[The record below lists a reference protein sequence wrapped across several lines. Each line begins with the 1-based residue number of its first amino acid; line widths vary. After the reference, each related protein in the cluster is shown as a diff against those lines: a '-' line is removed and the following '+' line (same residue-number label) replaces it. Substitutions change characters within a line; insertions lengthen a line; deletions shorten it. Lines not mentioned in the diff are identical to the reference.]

1 MSVST
6 CISRHPV
13 AVAALLLIAS
23 TLLVYA
29 PIIDFQFINYDDNI
43 YVTSNPWVKQGLS
56 WQGARWA
63 MTALEGGAWHPLTW
77 LSHML
82 DVQLFGLNPSGHH
95 LTNLLLHLANV
106 LLLFGVLQR
115 MTGELWRSA
124 LVAALFALH
133 PLNME
138 SVAWVAER
146 KNVLS
151 TLFWLLTIWA
161 YVSYVRKPGWQR
173 SLGVLGV
180 FVLGLMAKPMLVT
193 LPCALLL
200 LDYWPLGRLG
210 KDWREFRKRAPRLVV
225 EKLPLL
231 IPVAAI
237 SVVTIKGQSQVGALS
252 SWEWIPLGTRV
263 GNAVLA
269 YGLYLKK
276 MVWPTDLAIFYP
288 HPGNSL
294 AVWPIALAGL
304 LLVILSL
311 GVWWQG
317 QRFRYLVVGWCW
329 YLGTLFPVS
338 GLVQVGGQ
346 AMADRYTYIPLMGLF
361 IITVWGGADMMR
373 HRRCRG
379 EWFMVAA
386 LCMLMPLTVLS
397 RVQLSYWRNTTALF
411 EHALLVNPNNAV
423 AHDVLGL
430 ESMGKM
436 EFTQA
441 QQRFM
446 EAIKISPKYAN
457 AYNHLGLVLL
467 EQERFDEAVER
478 FTQTLKLNPDSVDA
492 LNNLGLV
499 WLKQGSFREAALLF
513 SQALDVDPD
522 YAPAYGNMGLVLAAQ
537 ERYEEAMDWYDQGLE
552 LAPDSYD
559 HLNNLGLALMAT
571 DRLNQAIA
579 HFSRAQKVNPMNVEA
594 YANLGLALAKA
605 GRTEEAALRLSQAIE
620 IQPQFAQS
628 YYYLGLV
635 RNTQERIP
643 EAIENY
649 RAALER
655 RPNHPGARQK
665 LNLLLQEREEGKLH

>member
-6 CISRHPV
+6 YISRHLV

-29 PIIDFQFINYDDNI
+29 PIKDYPFINYDDNL
-43 YVTSNPWVKQGLS
+43 YVTSNPWVQQGLT
-56 WQGARWA
+56 WERARWA
-63 MTALEGGAWHPLTW
+63 MTTLEAAFWHPLTW

-133 PLNME
+133 PLNVE

-161 YVSYVRKPGWQR
+161 YLSYVRKPGWQR
-173 SLGVLGV
+173 YLGVMGA

-193 LPCALLL
+193 LPCVLLL

-210 KDWREFRKRAPRLVV
+210 KGWREFQKRLPRLVV
-225 EKLPLL
+225 EKLPLF
-231 IPVAAI
+231 IPVAAA
-237 SVVTIKGQSQVGALS
+237 SVVAIKAQSQAGALS
-252 SWEWIPLGTRV
+252 SWEWLPLGIRV
-263 GNAVLA
+263 GNAVLS

-276 MVWPTDLAIFYP
+276 MVWPIDLVVIYP
-288 HPGNSL
+288 HPGSSL
-294 AVWPIALAGL
+294 GAGPVALAAL

-317 QRFRYLVVGWCW
+317 RRFRYLVVGWLW
-329 YLGTLFPVS
+329 YLGTMVPVS
-338 GLVQVGGQ
+338 GLIQVG
-346 AMADRYTYIPLMGLF
+346 AHSMADRFAYVPFIGLF
-361 IITVWGGADMMR
+361 IIVIWGANDMMR
-373 HRRCRG
+373 SMGCRG
-379 EWFMVAA
+379 EWFIVAA
-386 LCMLMPLTVLS
+386 LCMLMSLAVLS

-436 EFTQA
+436 KFTQA
-441 QQRFM
+441 QQQFM
-446 EAIKISPKYAN
+446 EAIKISPKYAIG
-457 AYNHLGLVLL
+457 YNHLGLALL
-467 EQERFDEAVER
+467 EQERFDEAVEQ
-478 FTQTLKLNPDSVDA
+478 FTQALKLKPDSVDA

-499 WLKQGSFREAALLF
+499 WLKQGRFREAAPLF
-513 SQALDVDPD
+513 SQAMDVDPN
-522 YAPAYGNMGLVLAAQ
+522 YATAYGNMGLVLAAQ
-537 ERYEEAMDWYDQGLE
+537 ERYEEANDWYHQALE

-571 DRLNQAIA
+571 DRLDQAIA
-579 HFSRAQKVNPMNVEA
+579 QFSRAQKINPNNVEA
-594 YANLGLALAKA
+594 QANMGLALAKA
-605 GRTEEAALRLSQAIE
+605 GRTERAVLHLLQAIE

-635 RNTQERIP
+635 RNAQDRLP

-649 RAALER
+649 RATLER
-655 RPNHPGARQK
+655 RPNHPGAQQK
-665 LNLLLQEREEGKLH
+665 LNLLLKETEEVQ

>member
-1 MSVST
+1 MT
-6 CISRHPV
+6 YISRHPV
-13 AVAALLLIAS
+13 AIAALLLIAS

-29 PIIDFQFINYDDNI
+29 PIKDFQFINYDDNL
-43 YVTSNPWVKQGLS
+43 YVTGNSWVKQGLT

-63 MTALEGGAWHPLTW
+63 MTALEGGSWHPLTW

-95 LTNLLLHLANV
+95 LTNLLLHMANV
-106 LLLFGVLQR
+106 LLLFGVLQQ
-115 MTGELWRSA
+115 MTGAVWRSA
-124 LVAALFALH
+124 WVAALFALH

-161 YVSYVRKPGWQR
+161 YVSYVKKPGWQR
-173 SLGVLGV
+173 YLGVMGA

-193 LPCALLL
+193 LPCVLLL
-200 LDYWPLGRLG
+200 MDYWPLGRLG
-210 KDWREFRKRAPRLVV
+210 KDSKEFWERLPRLAA
-225 EKLPLL
+225 EKLPLF

-237 SVVTIKGQSQVGALS
+237 SVVTIVGQSQIGALS
-252 SWEWIPLGTRV
+252 SWEGLSLGIRV
-263 GNAVLA
+263 ANAVAA
-269 YGLYLKK
+269 YGIYLKK
-276 MVWPTDLAIFYP
+276 MVWPINLAVFYP

-294 AVWPIALAGL
+294 AVWPVALAAL

-317 QRFRYLVVGWCW
+317 RRSHYLVVGWCW

-338 GLVQVGGQ
+338 GLIQVGGQ
-346 AMADRYTYIPLMGLF
+346 SMADRYTYIPFMGLF
-361 IITVWGGADMMR
+361 IITVWGAADMMR
-373 HRRCRG
+373 NRGWRR
-379 EWFMVAA
+379 EWFIVAA

-397 RVQLSYWRNTTALF
+397 RVQLSYWRNTSALF
-411 EHALLVNPNNAV
+411 EHALLVNPNNPV
-423 AHDVLGL
+423 AHNFLGL

-436 EFTQA
+436 EFAQA
-441 QQRFM
+441 QQQFM
-446 EAIKISPKYAN
+446 EAIKISPKYAT
-457 AYNHLGLVLL
+457 AYNHLGLALL

-478 FTQTLKLNPDSVDA
+478 FTQTLKLNPDFVDA

-499 WLKQGSFREAALLF
+499 WLRKGNFREATVQLA
-513 SQALDVDPD
+513 QAMKVDPN

-537 ERYEEAMDWYDQGLE
+537 ERYEEAIDRYNRALE
-552 LAPDSYD
+552 IAPNSYD
-559 HLNNLGLALMAT
+559 NLNNLGLALMAT
-571 DRLNQAIA
+571 DRLNQAVA
-579 HFSRAQKVNPMNVEA
+579 HLSKAQKLNPNNVEA

-605 GRTEEAALRLSQAIE
+605 GRTEEAAQRLSEAIE

-635 RNTQERIP
+635 RTAQERIP

-655 RPNHPGARQK
+655 HPNHPGARQK
-665 LNLLLQEREEGKLH
+665 LNLLLKETEEVH